1 MNGKEDVVYTVDY
14 YLLQRNLVIR
24 SNMDGFG
31 RNYAKWNKSIEENN
45 TVWYHLYVESKQY
58 NKLMNKTGMK
68 QTHRYREET
77 SG

>member
-1 MNGKEDVVYTVDY
+1 MNGKKDVVYTVDY
-14 YLLQRNLVIR
+14 YLLQRNFVIR
-24 SNMDGFG
+24 SNMDGLG
-31 RNYAKWNKSIEENN
+31 RNYAKWNKSTEENN
-45 TVWYHLYVESKQY
+45 TVWYHLYVKSKQY

>member
-1 MNGKEDVVYTVDY
+1 MNGKEDMVYTVDY
-14 YLLQRNLVIR
+14 YLLQRNFVIR
-24 SNMDGFG
+24 SNMDGLG
-31 RNYAKWNKSIEENN
+31 RNKSTEENN